1 MCTTVK
7 KPALL
12 TAVWVVPVPS
22 MADALPS
29 WNEGA
34 AKSSIVNFVS
44 GVTNSDSDQ
53 FVPQNRRIA
62 VFDNN
67 GTLWSE
73 KPFYFQVL
81 FAMERLA
88 VLTSNVLKAVASI

>member
-1 MCTTVK
+1 MYNGEKTRASHGSVGSAG
-7 KPALL
+7 ALDGGC
-12 TAVWVVPVPS
+12 PS
-22 MADALPS
+22 VL
-29 WNEGA
+29 ERGRGQ
-34 AKSSIVNFVS
+34 IVNRQLRFWC
-44 GVTNSDSDQ
+44 DQ